1 MAATVLPI
9 GIPPQERAR
18 LCALAAADVCQRSV
32 AHVGAVARCA
42 ARDAA
47 AAPYIRALYVH
58 CAGSVAAERV
68 VVASG
73 SKCGAYLQ
81 ETLRATVAGSRAPAI
96 ACWLTVT
103 LEDTCILQHAVF
115 AISSESKESL
125 NMAPSVLEK
134 SDGAACSAGARRWS
148 LLPTHASRYATKGD
162 SAYASH
168 DETLDA
174 VVPSLPPAA
183 EAGPLPPQQQQ
194 RTPLPTQCAYKRTQK
209 KQTNAARHADTAGCM
224 ARHVGAPPPEKNAA
238 RPHLSQLSTE
248 VVHRL
253 DGPGSSASTASHLFA
268 ARLHPHSAVNHST
281 GVYPSNDTNDAAA
294 PAQPDSEQRSYR
306 AQPKPASH
314 PPRSESAESPVLQ
327 PRAAS
332 AIATSQS
339 FDYLRAPPP
348 NANQRMYACPCTDF
362 VVSSDRR
369 QWSDWAF
376 RTCYSPRRQ
385 ELWEIADAVMTHNY
399 HRHMIED
406 GGEPPDDESRRLR
419 CNGY

>member
-32 AHVGAVARCA
+32 AHVGAAARCA
-42 ARDAA
+42 AQDAA

-81 ETLRATVAGSRAPAI
+81 ETLRATVAGIRAPAV

-134 SDGAACSAGARRWS
+134 SDGAACPTGARRWS
-148 LLPTHASRYATKGD
+148 LLPAHAPRYATKGD
-162 SAYASH
+162 SVYASH

-174 VVPSLPPAA
+174 VVPHLPPAA
-183 EAGPLPPQQQQ
+183 EAGSLPQQQQ
-194 RTPLPTQCAYKRTQK
+194 RTPLPTQYAYERIQK
-209 KQTNAARHADTAGCM
+209 KQTDAARHAASSVC
-224 ARHVGAPPPEKNAA
+224 RCSHGAPPPEKNAA
-238 RPHLSQLSTE
+238 RPHLSQLSAE

-253 DGPGSSASTASHLFA
+253 DGPGSSASTASHLFSA
-268 ARLHPHSAVNHST
+268 ARLHPQSAVNHST
-281 GVYPSNDTNDAAA
+281 GVYSSSNTNDAAA
-294 PAQPDSEQRSYR
+294 PAPPDSGQRTYR

-332 AIATSQS
+332 SIATSQS

-348 NANQRMYACPCTDF
+348 NANQLMYACPCTDL
-362 VVSSDRR
+362 VVSSDGR

-385 ELWEIADAVMTHNY
+385 ELWEIADTVMTHNY
-399 HRHMIED
+399 HCHMIEG
-406 GGEPPDDESRRLR
+406 GGEPPYDESRRLR

>member
-32 AHVGAVARCA
+32 AHVGAAARCGA
-42 ARDAA
+42 QDAA

-81 ETLRATVAGSRAPAI
+81 ETLRATVAGIRAPAV

-115 AISSESKESL
+115 AISESKESL

-134 SDGAACSAGARRWS
+134 SDGAACPAGARRWS
-148 LLPTHASRYATKGD
+148 LLPTHAPRYATKGD
-162 SAYASH
+162 SVYASH
-168 DETLDA
+168 NETLDA
-174 VVPSLPPAA
+174 VVPPLPPAV
-183 EAGPLPPQQQQ
+183 EAGSLPQQQQQ
-194 RTPLPTQCAYKRTQK
+194 RTPLPTQYAYERIQK
-209 KQTNAARHADTAGCM
+209 KQTDAARHAASSVC
-224 ARHVGAPPPEKNAA
+224 RCSHGAPPPEKNAA
-238 RPHLSQLSTE
+238 
-248 VVHRL
+248 
-253 DGPGSSASTASHLFA
+253 
-268 ARLHPHSAVNHST
+268 
-281 GVYPSNDTNDAAA
+281 A
-294 PAQPDSEQRSYR
+294 PAPPDSGQRTYR

-332 AIATSQS
+332 SIATSQS

-348 NANQRMYACPCTDF
+348 NANQLMYACPCTDL
-362 VVSSDRR
+362 VVSSDGR

-385 ELWEIADAVMTHNY
+385 ELWEIADTVMTHNY
-399 HRHMIED
+399 HCHMIEG
-406 GGEPPDDESRRLR
+406 GGEPPYDESRRLR